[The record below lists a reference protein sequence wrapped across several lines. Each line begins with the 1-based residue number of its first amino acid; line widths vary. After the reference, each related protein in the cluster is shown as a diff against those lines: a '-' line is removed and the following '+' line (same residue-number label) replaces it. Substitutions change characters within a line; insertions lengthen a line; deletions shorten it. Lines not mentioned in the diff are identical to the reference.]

1 MPFSYSSDRERPL
14 LRSSHSPALKSS
26 ADHDENNMRQL
37 RQPHDTPDATT
48 PALLSPPHPLHPATS
63 LAHLTPD
70 VTHTNVSGITNRAEL
85 IERIKAG
92 ETPTWIPNR
101 NVRSLLRVGD
111 GGGDD
116 GCGGGS
122 AGGGGRG
129 GKPYGELSSIRT
141 LADRSW
147 NLKLSDRYYPNHTP
161 SSTPRPTD
169 EHPDRPQSALHQGI
183 FTNEARSSQS
193 SPGSHPTA
201 ANPFRSCALTGRT
214 ILPPPLQTAFPRHEV
229 CPPGRRHVRTPSLSS
244 NFVLTTPTSPLV
256 YSSNPDTDGS
266 SDESARPIDIGFSE
280 RRARRKSLPPSALS
294 TLQFSPTKATS
305 IRSQTFSAGTP
316 NNPGQWDEPSVSPK
330 SRRLSGMGGTLSELP
345 FGSFVGSYE
354 ESILNGRMSTTPSKP
369 LNFVAQ
375 IGVLGFGK
383 CKQSLRCPAHVTLS
397 FPAYFYSVGDYDS
410 PSPYV
415 GSLDLDS
422 ALGVQSGKGK
432 KSPSGVGGSYR
443 IPQRGQLQIVI
454 KNPHKT
460 AVKLFLVPYDLR
472 DMEPGT
478 KTFIRQKSYS
488 VGEVGGDIPVNAT
501 MAMTR
506 GKEKDSLRYLI
517 HMHIV
522 CPSRGR
528 YYLFKSIRV
537 VFANRVPDGKERLR
551 NETLWP
557 EPKFSIWK
565 AETTTPTAK
574 GRQRST
580 SLYGVA
586 MGGDMLPPLPLSTM
600 PPPPSAP
607 DDYAKNVQ
615 MDLDERDAG
624 SDTSGGG
631 TYEKLDLSSSTNKV
645 AGEGRGLLAKK
656 LKQLEVEKAATQ

>member
-1 MPFSYSSDRERPL
+1 MRP
-14 LRSSHSPALKSS
+14 PP
-26 ADHDENNMRQL
+26 
-37 RQPHDTPDATT
+37 QPRDTPDAI
-48 PALLSPPHPLHPATS
+48 PSPPQLLHPAAS
-63 LAHLTPD
+63 LHLTHPD
-70 VTHTNVSGITNRAEL
+70 VTHTHVSGITDRAEL

-92 ETPTWIPNR
+92 ETPTWVPNR
-101 NVRSLLRVGD
+101 NVRSLLRGGGGGQDD
-111 GGGDD
+111 GGG
-116 GCGGGS
+116 GGGGS
-122 AGGGGRG
+122 YAA
-129 GKPYGELSSIRT
+129 LSSKRMLT
-141 LADRSW
+141 GRSW
-147 NLKLSDRYYPNHTP
+147 NLQLSDRYYPNHTP
-161 SSTPRPTD
+161 SSAPRPTD

-183 FTNEARSSQS
+183 FTNEARSSQF
-193 SPGSHPTA
+193 SPGSPSVA
-201 ANPFRSCALTGRT
+201 ATPFHGYART
-214 ILPPPLQTAFPRHEV
+214 SRTTPPPPPLQTAFPARV
-229 CPPGRRHVRTPSLSS
+229 VPPPSRRHIRTPSLSS

-256 YSSNPDTDGS
+256 HSSNPDTDGS
-266 SDESARPIDIGFSE
+266 SDEAARPIDIGFSE

-294 TLQFSPTKATS
+294 SLQFSPTKAS
-305 IRSQTFSAGTP
+305 FVQSQTFGAGMP
-316 NNPGQWDEPSVSPK
+316 NHPGRWELSPK
-330 SRRLSGMGGTLSELP
+330 SRRLSGMGGAPSELP

-375 IGVLGFGK
+375 IGVLGLGK
-383 CKQSLRCPAHVTLS
+383 CKQSLRCPAHVTLP

-422 ALGVQSGKGK
+422 ALGAQSGKGK
-432 KSPSGVGGSYR
+432 KPTAGVGGSYR

-488 VGEVGGDIPVNAT
+488 VGEVGGDLPANAT
-501 MAMTR
+501 MALAR
-506 GKEKDSLRYLI
+506 GKERDSLRYLI

-557 EPKFSIWK
+557 EPKFSAWK
-565 AETTTPTAK
+565 ADASSSTTTPTAK
-574 GRQRST
+574 SRQRSV
-580 SLYGVA
+580 SLHGMVQGA
-586 MGGDMLPPLPLSTM
+586 LGGDAPPPLPLSIM
-600 PPPPSAP
+600 SPPPPPDYSAG
-607 DDYAKNVQ
+607 NGQ

-624 SDTSGGG
+624 SDTSSKS
-631 TYEKLDLSSSTNKV
+631 TYEKLDLSSSTKKV
-645 AGEGRGLLAKK
+645 PNQGRGLLARK
-656 LKQLEVEKAATQ
+656 LKQLEVQKAADRELV